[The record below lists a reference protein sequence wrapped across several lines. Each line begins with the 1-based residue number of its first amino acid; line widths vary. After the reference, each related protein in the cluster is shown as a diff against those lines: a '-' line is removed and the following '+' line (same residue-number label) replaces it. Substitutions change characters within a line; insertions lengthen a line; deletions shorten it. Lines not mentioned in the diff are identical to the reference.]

1 MRAISRAAAILC
13 LGAAAIALA
22 DSSAGITD
30 AASAIE
36 VARKYVKGRCTAEK
50 PCKFKPE
57 REGNQWRVWVKL
69 PNPGGSLVLYFDTKG
84 NLLRR
89 LEAD

>member
-1 MRAISRAAAILC
+1 MTAASRVAAALW
-13 LGAAAIALA
+13 LGAAALA
-22 DSSAGITD
+22 FADDITD
-30 AASAIE
+30 AASA
-36 VARKYVKGRCTAEK
+36 VAAAQRYVKARCTPEK

-57 REGNQWRVWVKL
+57 REGKQWRVWVKL
-69 PNPGGSLVLYFDTKG
+69 PPPGGSLVLYFDTKG

>member
-1 MRAISRAAAILC
+1 
-13 LGAAAIALA
+13 
-22 DSSAGITD
+22 
-30 AASAIE
+30 
-36 VARKYVKGRCTAEK
+36 
-50 PCKFKPE
+50 
-57 REGNQWRVWVKL
+57 VWVKL

>member
-1 MRAISRAAAILC
+1 VDCRLIAILGVC
-13 LGAAAIALA
+13 AATFAFANGG
-22 DSSAGITD
+22 AGITD
-30 AASAIE
+30 AASAVE
-36 VARKYVKGRCTAEK
+36 AARKYVKARCPPEK

-57 REGNQWRVWVKL
+57 REGKQWRVWVKL
-69 PNPGGSLVLYFDTKG
+69 PPPAGSLVLYFDTEG

>member
-1 MRAISRAAAILC
+1 MRCRVAAVLFSSVATL
-13 LGAAAIALA
+13 ALA
-22 DSSAGITD
+22 DTGAGITD

-36 VARKYVKGRCTAEK
+36 AARKYVKARCKAEA

>member
-1 MRAISRAAAILC
+1 MRLTARIAAVLC
-13 LGAAAIALA
+13 LSAAPFAFA
-22 DSSAGITD
+22 DITD
-30 AASAIE
+30 AASAVE
-36 VARKYVKGRCTAEK
+36 TAKKYVKARCTAEK